1 MHTIPYCEGTCIHS
15 RVICIFHFFH
25 TKGWFPAFPTS
36 GAKAED
42 KHSWEPLAGGE
53 LTSLKGE
60 MYIGKDLDFFFPS
73 GVLFG
78 IFVFPKGSGSSAA
91 NSGYIHLRICETR
104 VACFFSKKAREEE

>member
-1 MHTIPYCEGTCIHS
+1 MENVYTPIN
-15 RVICIFHFFH
+15 VIYESYVFFHFVH

-60 MYIGKDLDFFFPS
+60 MYIGKDLFFFS
-73 GVLFG
+73 QRR
-78 IFVFPKGSGSSAA
+78 FVWHFFVPQRVGKFSNSAA
-91 NSGYIHLRICETR
+91 NSGYIRFQNL
-104 VACFFSKKAREEE
+104 

>member
-1 MHTIPYCEGTCIHS
+1 MFNYMCIRFHTVREHVYTPIN
-15 RVICIFHFFH
+15 VIYESYVIFHFFH

-60 MYIGKDLDFFFPS
+60 MYIGKDL
-73 GVLFG
+73 
-78 IFVFPKGSGSSAA
+78 SGSSAA
-91 NSGYIHLRICETR
+91 NSGNLYVFRIYETR
-104 VACFFSKKAREEE
+104 VACFSPKKAIKQWKKSRK